1 MKKPPE
7 HHARVFSSPWAG
19 VYCTHIESARHFGR
33 HWHATYGFGF
43 LEHGAHSSAS
53 GRGNVDAYAGDVITT
68 NPGEVHDGR
77 PLGGPSRRWRIVYV
91 DCDLFSCIS
100 AGHAEITRPV
110 IQDARL
116 RRALQGL
123 FRRVEHWSARPCASA
138 AEVLACEESLVEGC
152 ALLMAR
158 HGTAP
163 PPSEASGDV
172 RQVRD
177 RLADD
182 PLDPPT
188 LSEMAKMAGLSRY
201 QVLRRFES
209 VYGLPPH
216 AWLLRQ
222 RAERARALIRDGASL
237 ADAAASSGFSDQSH
251 MTRIFMR
258 QFGFTAGAWRKA
270 VVRAPLQ

>member
-1 MKKPPE
+1 MKNAPA
-7 HHARVFSSPWAG
+7 HHARVFGAPWKG
-19 VYCTHIESARHFGR
+19 VYCTHIESARQFGR

-91 DCDLFSCIS
+91 DCDVLGSIS
-100 AGHAEITRPV
+100 GGYSEITRPV
-110 IQDARL
+110 IQDASL
-116 RRALQGL
+116 RGALQRL
-123 FRRVEHWSARPCASA
+123 FCRVERWSARQDATG

-158 HGTAP
+158 YGTTPVLGEAP
-163 PPSEASGDV
+163 GDV

-182 PLDPPT
+182 PLNAPT
-188 LSEMAKMAGLSRY
+188 LSDMAKMAGLSRY

-222 RAERARALIRDGASL
+222 RAERARALIRDGSSL
-237 ADAAASSGFSDQSH
+237 AGAAASAGFSDQSH
-251 MTRIFMR
+251 MTRIFVR
-258 QFGFTAGAWRKA
+258 QFGFTPGAWRNA

>member
-1 MKKPPE
+1 MTKAPE
-7 HHARVFSSPWAG
+7 HHARVFSSPWKG

-33 HWHATYGFGF
+33 HWHDTYGFGF

-53 GRGNVDAYAGDVITT
+53 GRGSVDAYAGDVITT

-91 DCDLFSCIS
+91 DCELFSSICG
-100 AGHAEITRPV
+100 GHSEITRPV
-110 IQDARL
+110 IKDPSL
-116 RRALQGL
+116 RRALRRL
-123 FRRVEHWSARPCASA
+123 FHRVEHWSA
-138 AEVLACEESLVEGC
+138 AESLACEESLVEGC

-163 PPSEASGDV
+163 PPRKAPGDV
-172 RQVRD
+172 RRVRD

-188 LSEMAKMAGLSRY
+188 LSDMAKMAGLSRY

-222 RAERARALIRDGASL
+222 RAERARALIRDGSSL

-251 MTRIFMR
+251 MTRIFVR
-258 QFGFTAGAWRKA
+258 QFGFTPGAWRKA
-270 VVRAPLQ
+270 LVRAPLQ